1 MKSFPSL
8 LTLLLYADK
17 MIYMLQETS
26 RSIKSYCLGNC
37 LQHFYGGI
45 IFMIQLQKTL
55 DWDKYLKT
63 AAQVVSEGIVMLKN
77 DDHALPLDTTAEV
90 ALFGRIQLHY
100 YKSGT
105 GSGGMVNVSKVTN
118 IADGLLESGVKLNR
132 ELLDVYKKWDTEN
145 PFDLG
150 DGWGKEPWS
159 QKEMPLDDAFAAH
172 IAQTSRTAIAV
183 IGRTAGEEQDNS
195 LTEGSY
201 LLTADEKAMLSTIR
215 HHFPK
220 MIVLLNVGNIID
232 MTELLQIAPDA
243 ILYVWQGGMT
253 GGTGTA
259 DILTGRISP
268 CGKLTDTI
276 ARRVDDYPS
285 APYFGDPA
293 RNFYSEDIYVGYRYF
308 ETFAP
313 EKVLYPFGF
322 GLSYTTFQ
330 IDVTSVENLT
340 DTLDFTITVTN
351 TGEYSGKEV
360 VQIYCE
366 APQGKLGKP
375 ARVLCGYA
383 KTHCLA
389 PGNSEAL
396 IISVT
401 REQIASYDDSGS
413 SGHAHCFILEAGDYH
428 FYTGTDV
435 RSAIDVY
442 QYTQNETQVI
452 SCHKQ
457 ALAPVEA
464 FDRIK
469 PVRISTGYEARME
482 VVPLSQVDENKRRLE
497 NLPKE
502 IPFTGDHGIRLSDVK
517 NKTHSMEE
525 FIAQL
530 TDYDLA
536 CLIRGEGMNSPR
548 VTAGTAAA
556 FGGVSPELEALG
568 VPCGCCDDGPS
579 GMRLDCGTKAFSLPN
594 GTMMAS
600 TFNRELLTE
609 LFYLTGLEMTVNKVD
624 CLLGPGMNIHR
635 HPLNGRNFEYF
646 SEDPYLTGTIASAQL
661 HGLQKAGVTGTIKH
675 FCGNNQETNRHD
687 TNAVISERALR
698 EIYLKGF
705 EIAVK
710 EGHADSVMT
719 TYGPV
724 NGVWTAG
731 SFDLTTQILRNDWG
745 FTGFTM
751 TDWWANINRRGQAV
765 DKTDFAAMAIAQN
778 DVYMVCA
785 IGAENDDNVLAS
797 LENGTLY
804 RSELQRNAANICR
817 FLMHTHAMERLDKT
831 FSPVT
836 IINRPADESDVDE
849 AAIRFFELD
858 GSLTI
863 DLSDISTDKGTNY
876 SFGLDIMT
884 MGRYKMTLTA
894 SSTQSEVAQIPVTLF
909 SLGTA
914 YGTFTWNGT
923 NGIPVSFETE
933 IPFFS
938 KYTNLRLFF
947 AQGGLKMYSISFELV
962 STEL

>member
-1 MKSFPSL
+1 
-8 LTLLLYADK
+8 
-17 MIYMLQETS
+17 
-26 RSIKSYCLGNC
+26 
-37 LQHFYGGI
+37 
-45 IFMIQLQKTL
+45 MIQTTKTL

-77 DDHALPLDTTAEV
+77 EHQALPLKPHEEI
-90 ALFGRIQLHY
+90 ALFGRIQFHY

-118 IADGLLESGVKLNR
+118 IVDGLQESGIKLNQ
-132 ELLDVYKKWDTEN
+132 ELLDVYHKWDNEN

-159 QKEMPLDDAFAAH
+159 QKEMPLEDSLAAR
-172 IAQTSRTAIAV
+172 AAKRCQTAIAV

-195 LTEGSY
+195 LTEGSF
-201 LLTADEKAMLSTIR
+201 LLSSDEKQMLTTVRR
-215 HHFPK
+215 HFSK

-232 MTELLQIAPDA
+232 MNELLEIAPDA

-259 DILTGRISP
+259 DVLTGKISP

-276 ARRVDDYPS
+276 AKHVEDYPS
-285 APYFGDPA
+285 APYFGDPV

-313 EKVLYPFGF
+313 DKVLYPFGF

-330 IDVTSVENLT
+330 IKTNDIMELS
-340 DTLDFTITVTN
+340 DKWDFIITVTN
-351 TGEYSGKEV
+351 TGSCSGKEV

-375 ARVLCGYA
+375 VRVLCGYE
-383 KTHCLA
+383 KTNTLS
-389 PGNSEAL
+389 PGESQTVT
-396 IISVT
+396 ISVSKT
-401 REQIASYDDSGS
+401 QTASYDDSGI
-413 SGHAHCFILEAGDYH
+413 SGHAHCFILEEGDYH
-428 FYTGTDV
+428 FYVGTDV
-435 RSAIDVY
+435 RHAVKTY
-442 QYTQNETQVI
+442 TCTQNGTLVI
-452 SCHKQ
+452 SSHQQ

-464 FDRIK
+464 FERIK
-469 PVRISTGYEARME
+469 PVLSTDGYELQME
-482 VVPLSQVDENKRRLE
+482 PVPLSEVDETKRRLE

-502 IPFTGDHGIRLSDVK
+502 IPFTGDRGIRLCDVRK
-517 NKTHSMEE
+517 GTHTMEE
-525 FIAQL
+525 FIAQM
-530 TDYDLA
+530 TNYDLA
-536 CLIRGEGMNSPR
+536 CVIRGEGMNSPR
-548 VTAGTAAA
+548 VTAGTASA
-556 FGGVSPELEALG
+556 FGGVSQELEALG

-594 GTMMAS
+594 GTMMAC
-600 TFNRELLTE
+600 TFNRTLLTE
-609 LFYLTGLEMTVNKVD
+609 LFALTGLEMIANKVD

-661 HGLQKAGVTGTIKH
+661 HGLHQSGVTGTIKH

-687 TNAVISERALR
+687 TNGVISERALR

-719 TYGPV
+719 TYGPI

-765 DKTDFAAMAIAQN
+765 DKSDFAAMAIAQN

-785 IGAENDDNVLAS
+785 IGAENDDNILAS
-797 LENGTLY
+797 LENGTLQ

-817 FLMHTHAMERLDKT
+817 FLMNTQAMARLEGTETKID
-831 FSPVT
+831 

-849 AAIRFFELD
+849 SSVKFYELD
-858 GSLTI
+858 GYLTI
-863 DLSDISTDKGTNY
+863 NLEDICTDKGTNH
-876 SFGLDIMT
+876 SFGLDIKT
-884 MGRYKMTLTA
+884 MGKYRMTLTA

-923 NGIPVSFETE
+923 NGLPVSFETD
-933 IPFFS
+933 IPLFS

-947 AQGGLKMYSISFELV
+947 AQGGLKMHSISFELI

>member
-1 MKSFPSL
+1 
-8 LTLLLYADK
+8 
-17 MIYMLQETS
+17 
-26 RSIKSYCLGNC
+26 
-37 LQHFYGGI
+37 
-45 IFMIQLQKTL
+45 MIQTTKTL

-77 DDHALPLDTTAEV
+77 EHQALPLKPHEEI
-90 ALFGRIQLHY
+90 ALFGRIQFHY

-118 IADGLLESGVKLNR
+118 IVDGLQESGIKLNQ
-132 ELLDVYKKWDTEN
+132 ELLDVYHKWDNEN

-159 QKEMPLDDAFAAH
+159 QKEMPLEDSLAAR
-172 IAQTSRTAIAV
+172 AAKRCQTAIAV

-195 LTEGSY
+195 LTEGSF
-201 LLTADEKAMLSTIR
+201 LLSSDEKQMLTTVRR
-215 HHFPK
+215 HFSK

-232 MTELLQIAPDA
+232 MNELLEIAPDA

-259 DILTGRISP
+259 DVLTGKISP

-276 ARRVDDYPS
+276 AKHVEDYPS
-285 APYFGDPA
+285 APYFGDPV

-313 EKVLYPFGF
+313 DKVLYPFGF

-330 IDVTSVENLT
+330 IKTNDITELS
-340 DTLDFTITVTN
+340 DKWDFIITVTN
-351 TGEYSGKEV
+351 TGSCSGKEV

-375 ARVLCGYA
+375 VRVLCGYE
-383 KTHCLA
+383 KTNTLS
-389 PGNSEAL
+389 PGESQTVT
-396 IISVT
+396 ISVSKT
-401 REQIASYDDSGS
+401 QTASYDDSGI
-413 SGHAHCFILEAGDYH
+413 SGHAHCFILEEGDYH
-428 FYTGTDV
+428 FYVGTDV
-435 RSAIDVY
+435 RHAKKTY
-442 QYTQNETQVI
+442 TCTQNGTLVI
-452 SCHKQ
+452 SSHQQ

-464 FDRIK
+464 FERIK
-469 PVRISTGYEARME
+469 PVLSTDGYEPQME
-482 VVPLSQVDENKRRLE
+482 PVPLSEVDETKRRLE

-502 IPFTGDHGIRLSDVK
+502 IPFTGDRGIRLCDVRK
-517 NKTHSMEE
+517 GTHTMEE
-525 FIAQL
+525 FIAQM

-536 CLIRGEGMNSPR
+536 CVIRGEGMNSPR
-548 VTAGTAAA
+548 VTAGTASA
-556 FGGVSPELEALG
+556 FGGVSQELEALG

-594 GTMMAS
+594 GTMMAC
-600 TFNRELLTE
+600 TFNRTLLTE
-609 LFYLTGLEMTVNKVD
+609 LFALTGLEMIANKVD

-661 HGLQKAGVTGTIKH
+661 HGLHQSGVTGTIKH

-687 TNAVISERALR
+687 TNGVISERALR

-719 TYGPV
+719 TYGPI

-765 DKTDFAAMAIAQN
+765 DKSDFAAMAIAQN

-785 IGAENDDNVLAS
+785 IGAENDDNILAS
-797 LENGTLY
+797 LENGTLQ

-817 FLMHTHAMERLDKT
+817 FLMKTQAMARLVDTETKID
-831 FSPVT
+831 

-849 AAIRFFELD
+849 SSVKFYELD
-858 GSLTI
+858 GNLTI
-863 DLSDISTDKGTNY
+863 NLEDICTDKGTNH
-876 SFGLDIMT
+876 SFGLDIKT
-884 MGRYKMTLTA
+884 MGKYRMTLTA
-894 SSTQSEVAQIPVTLF
+894 SSMQSEVAQIPVTLF

-923 NGIPVSFETE
+923 NGLPVSFETD
-933 IPFFS
+933 IPLFS

-947 AQGGLKMYSISFELV
+947 AQGGLKMHSISFELI

>member
-1 MKSFPSL
+1 
-8 LTLLLYADK
+8 
-17 MIYMLQETS
+17 
-26 RSIKSYCLGNC
+26 
-37 LQHFYGGI
+37 
-45 IFMIQLQKTL
+45 MIQTTKTL

-77 DDHALPLDTTAEV
+77 KHQALPLKPDEEI
-90 ALFGRIQLHY
+90 ALFGRIQFHY

-118 IADGLLESGVKLNR
+118 IVDGLQESGIKLNQ
-132 ELLDVYKKWDTEN
+132 ELLDVYHKWDNEN

-159 QKEMPLDDAFAAH
+159 QKEMPLEDSLAAR
-172 IAQTSRTAIAV
+172 AAKRCQTAIAV

-195 LTEGSY
+195 LTEGSF
-201 LLTADEKAMLSTIR
+201 LLSSDEKQMLTTVRR
-215 HHFPK
+215 HFSK

-232 MTELLQIAPDA
+232 MNDLLEISPDA

-259 DILTGRISP
+259 DVLTGKISP

-276 ARRVDDYPS
+276 AKHVEDYPS
-285 APYFGDPA
+285 APYFGDPV

-313 EKVLYPFGF
+313 DKVLYPFGF

-330 IDVTSVENLT
+330 IKTNDIMELS
-340 DTLDFTITVTN
+340 DKWDFIITVTN
-351 TGEYSGKEV
+351 TGSCSGKEV

-375 ARVLCGYA
+375 VRVLCGYE
-383 KTHCLA
+383 KTNTLS
-389 PGNSEAL
+389 PGESQTVT
-396 IISVT
+396 ISVSKT
-401 REQIASYDDSGS
+401 QTASYDDSGI
-413 SGHAHCFILEAGDYH
+413 SGHAHCFILEEGDYH
-428 FYTGTDV
+428 FYVGTDV
-435 RSAIDVY
+435 RHAKKTY
-442 QYTQNETQVI
+442 TCTQNGTLVI
-452 SCHKQ
+452 SSHQQ

-464 FDRIK
+464 FERIK
-469 PVRISTGYEARME
+469 PVLTTDGYEPQME
-482 VVPLSQVDENKRRLE
+482 PVPLSEVDETKRHLE

-502 IPFTGDHGIRLSDVK
+502 IPFTGDRGIRLCDVRK
-517 NKTHSMEE
+517 GTHTMEE
-525 FIAQL
+525 FIAQM

-536 CLIRGEGMNSPR
+536 CVIRGEGMNSPR
-548 VTAGTAAA
+548 VTAGTASA
-556 FGGVSPELEALG
+556 FGGVSDELEALG

-594 GTMMAS
+594 GTMMAC
-600 TFNRELLTE
+600 TFNRTLLTE
-609 LFYLTGLEMTVNKVD
+609 LFALTGLEMIANKVD

-661 HGLQKAGVTGTIKH
+661 HGLHQSGVTGTIKH

-687 TNAVISERALR
+687 TNGVISERALR

-719 TYGPV
+719 TYGPI

-765 DKTDFAAMAIAQN
+765 DKSDFAAMAIAQN

-785 IGAENDDNVLAS
+785 IGAENDDNILAS
-797 LENGTLY
+797 LENGTLQ

-817 FLMHTHAMERLDKT
+817 FLMNTQAMARLEGTETKID
-831 FSPVT
+831 

-849 AAIRFFELD
+849 SSVKFYELD
-858 GSLTI
+858 GNLTI
-863 DLSDISTDKGTNY
+863 NLEDICTDKGTNH
-876 SFGLDIMT
+876 SFGLDIKT
-884 MGRYKMTLTA
+884 MGKYRMTLTA

-923 NGIPVSFETE
+923 NGLPVSFETD
-933 IPFFS
+933 IPLFS

-947 AQGGLKMYSISFELV
+947 AQGGLKMHSISFELI